1 MEQHAE
7 NVLKHHKARELR
19 RTQLEAEMDSAKL
32 PSEKRVEMRKIL
44 RQKET
49 NYLRLR
55 RAKMNASM
63 FERICILGLITLFL
77 FSLKSA

>member
-7 NVLKHHKARELR
+7 NVLKHHRARELR
-19 RTQLEAEMDSAKL
+19 RTQLEKEMAL
-32 PSEKRVEMRKIL
+32 ANFPEERRVEMRKML

-55 RAKMNASM
+55 RAKLNVSI
-63 FERICILGLITLFL
+63 FERICILGIYIF
-77 FSLKSA
+77 